1 MRVDILSKE
10 YPPEIYGGAG
20 VHVAEL
26 VRALRARDDVDAR
39 VHAFGGPRDEAGTA
53 SYPDLAELAGAN
65 GALRTLGVDL
75 AIADGCAGTDLVHS
89 HTWYANMAGHLAALL
104 HGVPHVITA
113 HSLEPMRPWKAEQ
126 LGGGYAV
133 SSWVERTAYESA
145 AAVIAVSAAMRDDV
159 LRVLPRGRPGPGPR
173 RAQRHRHR
181 AAGRPSSTPTGCAS
195 QGVDPDRPSVVFV
208 GRITRQKGLP
218 LFLRA
223 VAQLP
228 PDVQIVL
235 CAGAPDTPEIEAEV
249 VGLVDALRADRDG
262 VVWIREMLPRA
273 DVVAL
278 LTAATAFACPSIYE
292 PLGIVNL
299 EAMACETAVVA
310 TATGGI
316 PEVVVDGETGR
327 LVPIEQATDG
337 TGTPLDPDQYVADF
351 AAALIE
357 VVSDPDRAAAMGRA
371 GRQRAI
377 EAFSWDGDR
386 RADASRSTARRS
398 RRLSRDFD
406 PPGPRG
412 RVAGRGGA
420 PRDRHRPGADS
431 DGRCGGAG
439 LLSPGSRLMHV
450 RSPRD
455 EADVR
460 RLGRRPR
467 DRPCT
472 TRPCTSG
479 WPGSAYAG
487 CRSTST
493 TRRSPRRCGSR
504 RSSSRSARSSASG
517 ATASPRPGRRGP
529 ARRRHAVPG

>member
-1 MRVDILSKE
+1 MRVDVLSKE

-26 VRALRARDDVDAR
+26 VRALRARDDLTTR
-39 VHAFGGPRDEAGTA
+39 VHAFGGPREEEGT
-53 SYPDLAELAGAN
+53 SFYPDLAELAQAN

-75 AIADGCAGTDLVHS
+75 TIADGCAGTDLVHS
-89 HTWYANMAGHLAALL
+89 HTWYANMGGHLASLL
-104 HGVPHVITA
+104 HGVPHVVSA

-133 SSWVERTAYESA
+133 SSWVERTAYDAA

-159 LRVLPRGRPGPGPR
+159 LRCYPDVDPAKVHVVHNGIDTDLWSPVHDADRVRELGL
-173 RAQRHRHR
+173 
-181 AAGRPSSTPTGCAS
+181 
-195 QGVDPDRPSVVFV
+195 DPDRPSVVFV

-228 PDVQIVL
+228 DDVQVIL

-249 VGLVDALRADRDG
+249 VELVEGLRASRDG
-262 VVWIREMLPRA
+262 VVWIRDMLPRA

-278 LTAATAFACPSIYE
+278 LTAATVFACPSIYE

-316 PEVVVDGETGR
+316 PEVVVDPVSGLSATGGAATGR

-351 AAALIE
+351 ARALTE
-357 VVSDPDRAAAMGRA
+357 VVTDPDRAAAMGRA

-377 EAFSWDGDR
+377 DAFSWAAIAER
-386 RADASRSTARRS
+386 T
-398 RRLSRDFD
+398 LE
-406 PPGPRG
+406 
-412 RVAGRGGA
+412 V
-420 PRDRHRPGADS
+420 
-431 DGRCGGAG
+431 
-439 LLSPGSRLMHV
+439 
-450 RSPRD
+450 
-455 EADVR
+455 
-460 RLGRRPR
+460 
-467 DRPCT
+467 
-472 TRPCTSG
+472 
-479 WPGSAYAG
+479 Y
-487 CRSTST
+487 
-493 TRRSPRRCGSR
+493 
-504 RSSSRSARSSASG
+504 RSAR
-517 ATASPRPGRRGP
+517 
-529 ARRRHAVPG
+529 